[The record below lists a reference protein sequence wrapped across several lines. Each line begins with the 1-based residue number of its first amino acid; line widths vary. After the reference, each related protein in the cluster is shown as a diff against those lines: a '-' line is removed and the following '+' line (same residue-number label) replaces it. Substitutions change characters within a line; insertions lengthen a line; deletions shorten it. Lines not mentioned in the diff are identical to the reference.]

1 MVKICLSIFLILSLR
16 LCTTG
21 SLSPRDYRAFVTNP
35 DNGLIKTKHIGDVDY
50 IVTYKP
56 HELIA
61 VIENDAH
68 IDSGLYAGTMGEISG
83 LQYYNFKLK
92 INDKTKDILKANVAS
107 VNDYYGRVEYF
118 TSLMQDDIWLIQG
131 TDTLPCR
138 IFHYERNYSAAPY
151 SDFSL
156 AFDGA
161 GNNVNT
167 DRTIVFNDHVFNNGL
182 IKLTISGSDIKKIPA
197 LKI

>member
-1 MVKICLSIFLILSLR
+1 MVKICLSICLILSLR
-16 LCTTG
+16 FCTSE
-21 SLSPRDYRAFVTNP
+21 SLSPRDYKAYVTNP
-35 DNGLIKTKHIGDVDY
+35 DNGLVKTKHIDKVDY

-56 HELIA
+56 HELI
-61 VIENDAH
+61 VVMENEDG
-68 IDSGLYAGTMGEISG
+68 IDTATYTNTIGEIQG

-92 INDKTKDILKANVAS
+92 IDDKAKDILKAGVSS
-107 VNDYYGRVEYF
+107 VNDYYKRVEYF
-118 TSLMQDDIWLIQG
+118 TSLMQNDIWLIQG
-131 TDTLPCR
+131 KDTLPCR

-156 AFDGA
+156 AFDGTD
-161 GNNVNT
+161 GNATV

-182 IKLTISGSDIKKIPA
+182 IKLTISGDDIKKIPA